1 MLQKIE
7 LQQLQKLSL
16 ADVKAHKE
24 SVLKRKTELEALKAK
39 NEKNWTQALQDEL
52 DDTAVYLVDVDEVID
67 EKMLEPEAQTGYV
80 PKPGTEKLVHLSIVK
95 GRRFNPMT
103 GKEESKPCTQ
113 LFTFAE
119 WQLFKKNFSGLGY
132 SIMQVLY
139 DPYGEAKDFVT
150 KEN

>member
-16 ADVKAHKE
+16 ADIKVHKE

-39 NEKNWTQALQDEL
+39 DGKTWTQALQDEL
-52 DDTAVYLVDVDEVID
+52 DDIAVYLVDVDEVID

-80 PKPGTEKLVHLSIVK
+80 PKPGTEKLVHLSLVK

-103 GKEESKPCTQ
+103 GKEESQPFTQ
-113 LFTFAE
+113 MFTFSE
-119 WQLFKKNFSGLGY
+119 WQLFKNHFKGLGY
-132 SIMQVLY
+132 TILSVLH
-139 DPYGEAKDFVT
+139 DPYGEAEKLVT
-150 KEN
+150 K

>member
-16 ADVKAHKE
+16 VDIKAHKE

-39 NEKNWTQALQDEL
+39 NGKNWTRALQDEL

-80 PKPGTEKLVHLSIVK
+80 PEPGTEKLVHLSIVK

-132 SIMQVLY
+132 SIMQVLH
-139 DPYGEAKDFVT
+139 DPYGEAKDFVA